1 MQSLQEQEVHVA
13 IWGTVTMGELSQ
25 LRDSLRSQH
34 QRCGGKPLM
43 YVGVVP
49 EDAPLPDAESRKE
62 MAHAMKEAAGFCDY
76 LCIIFQGSGL
86 KASAKRAAFAGLLMM
101 AMKGK
106 WQVSARISELIAKAG
121 GDLRRVNQLRCAAR
135 LATESGVNIA

>member
-13 IWGTVTMGELSQ
+13 IWGEVTLSEIAQ
-25 LRDSLRSQH
+25 LRDSLHAQH
-34 QRCGGKPLM
+34 QRCGGRPLM

-49 EDAPLPDAESRKE
+49 EDAPLPDADARKE
-62 MAHAMKEAAGFCDY
+62 MARVMQDTSEICDY

-106 WQVSARISELIAKAG
+106 WFVAARISELISKAG

-135 LATESGVNIA
+135 LAAQGGVTI